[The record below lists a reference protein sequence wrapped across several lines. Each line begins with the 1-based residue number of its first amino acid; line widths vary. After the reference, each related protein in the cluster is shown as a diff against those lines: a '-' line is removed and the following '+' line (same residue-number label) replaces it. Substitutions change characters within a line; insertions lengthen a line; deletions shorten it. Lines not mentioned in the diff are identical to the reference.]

1 MKCGVVSGIRFPG
14 LLQVDEKIS
23 VETMYGAVEME
34 VSQVE
39 DHMVFFVHRHGSDAS
54 VPPHKIEYRAVI
66 QAFASAHVDALFSI
80 NTVGSL
86 NTNMQPGD
94 FVVPHDFI
102 DMTKNRVYSFFDDRR
117 VHVDMTEAFCPGL
130 RKLLMDVGN
139 NMKGVEVHR
148 EGVYLATE
156 GPRLETPA
164 EIRMFQSVA
173 DVVGMTLVPEV
184 VLAREKGLCFGSLC
198 VVVNMAAGLQKS
210 LSTAEICQVVDE
222 RKPVVEEVLRRAFKQ
237 LSDMPSCSCCN
248 IDSSQA
254 SL

>member
-23 VETMYGAVEME
+23 VETMYSTVEME

-39 DHMVFFVHRHGSDAS
+39 GYKVFFVHRHGSNAS
-54 VPPHKIEYRAVI
+54 VPPHKIGYRALI

-102 DMTKNRVYSFFDDRR
+102 DMTKNRSYSFFDERR
-117 VHVDMTEAFCPGL
+117 VHVDMTEAFCPGV
-130 RKLLMDVGN
+130 RKLL
-139 NMKGVEVHR
+139 VEVSNTVQGTEVHGT
-148 EGVYLATE
+148 GVYLATE

-164 EIRMFQSVA
+164 EIQMFQRFA

-184 VLAREKGLCFGSLC
+184 ILAREKGLCFGSLC
-198 VVVNMAAGLQKS
+198 LVVNMAAGLQKA
-210 LSTAEICQVVDE
+210 LSTADISRVVDE
-222 RKPVVEEVLRRAFKQ
+222 KQPIVEEVLRRAFKQ
-237 LSDMPSCSCCN
+237 LGDMPSCSCCN
-248 IDSSQA
+248 IDSAQA